1 MKNIPN
7 EDPKNHWSFLEVKDK
22 LVLDMGC
29 SFYEAYFNPGMLSS
43 AEWFVKEGATKVI
56 GFDSDPAEVKKYH
69 IVYKNNPKYEIF
81 KMYLDSDL
89 QIRELLKYKPQV
101 IKCDVEGAE
110 INFNSITKE
119 EMECV
124 EQIAFEYH
132 DVPTRVMCETKL
144 KEWGFDYV
152 EQFSLLDR
160 HPDNQG
166 VYYGWKTKFDKIKN
180 EEPTPPT
187 KTTKKA
193 KVPKVLYIGPGK
205 PELNSIK
212 YYDYEDSSLDVLYVK
227 DDNNLEEI
235 ITSFNPDAIITIG
248 KEDDKFPK
256 LFRQT
261 FEVRKKW
268 ISLPKIDSGIG
279 QKAYHCAMHQILSL
293 DNSQLISY
301 FTPSY
306 NTGVKLYDTYVSL
319 VNQTYNNWEW
329 VVVDDSNDDGKTLS
343 IAKNIASVDPRVK
356 VYNFEEKS
364 KGNIGESKYRAA
376 TLCRGYLLAE
386 LDHDDLLTENCTMDL
401 YEASQKY
408 PDAGFFYTDCV
419 EVNQYQQSLTYGE
432 GFACGYGQY
441 YKLNN
446 WDVCKQ
452 PNINPKTIRHIVG
465 VPNHVRAWRR
475 EVYFAVGGHN
485 RDLTIADDY
494 ELVVRTFL
502 KTKFCKIPKLGYI
515 QYIISSG
522 DGHNTHDVSR
532 ADIQRRVRT
541 IASHY
546 NEAIK
551 DRFEELGVKDW
562 VYEANIDPIS
572 VPSRYGDEEG
582 YVNYIF

>member
-1 MKNIPN
+1 
-7 EDPKNHWSFLEVKDK
+7 
-22 LVLDMGC
+22 
-29 SFYEAYFNPGMLSS
+29 
-43 AEWFVKEGATKVI
+43 
-56 GFDSDPAEVKKYH
+56 
-69 IVYKNNPKYEIF
+69 
-81 KMYLDSDL
+81 
-89 QIRELLKYKPQV
+89 
-101 IKCDVEGAE
+101 
-110 INFNSITKE
+110 
-119 EMECV
+119 
-124 EQIAFEYH
+124 
-132 DVPTRVMCETKL
+132 
-144 KEWGFDYV
+144 
-152 EQFSLLDR
+152 
-160 HPDNQG
+160 
-166 VYYGWKTKFDKIKN
+166 
-180 EEPTPPT
+180 
-187 KTTKKA
+187 
-193 KVPKVLYIGPGK
+193 
-205 PELNSIK
+205 
-212 YYDYEDSSLDVLYVK
+212 
-227 DDNNLEEI
+227 
-235 ITSFNPDAIITIG
+235 
-248 KEDDKFPK
+248 
-256 LFRQT
+256 
-261 FEVRKKW
+261 
-268 ISLPKIDSGIG
+268 
-279 QKAYHCAMHQILSL
+279 MHQILSL

-306 NTGVKLYDTYVSL
+306 NTGVKLYDTYISL

-356 VYNFEEKS
+356 VYSFEEKS

-401 YEASQKY
+401 YEASQRY

-475 EVYFAVGGHN
+475 EVYFETGGHN

-522 DGHNTHDVSR
+522 DGQNTHDVSR

-551 DRFEELGVKDW
+551 DRFEELGVTDW

-572 VPSRYGDEEG
+572 VPSRYEDEEG